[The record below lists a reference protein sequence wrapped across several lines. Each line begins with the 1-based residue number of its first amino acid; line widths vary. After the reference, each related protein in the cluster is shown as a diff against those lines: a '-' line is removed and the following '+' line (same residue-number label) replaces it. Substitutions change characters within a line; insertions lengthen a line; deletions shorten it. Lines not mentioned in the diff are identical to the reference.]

1 VPEPTPAWRGDW
13 RLLERHGPP
22 ATLVATPPDPAGRR
36 LACLAH
42 PSGGAVVLG
51 SAQASAEFDADRCAR
66 AGLELVKRRSGGGA
80 VVVLPGAQVWLDLFV
95 PVSDQLFDTDVV
107 RASSFVGALWR
118 DALVAATGTSAGL
131 AVHAS
136 GLVETAWSR
145 RICFSGIGPGELT
158 RGGQKVTGLAQ
169 RRDRTGAWF
178 FTMALVR
185 PEQHRLASLLAVEA
199 GEAVVI
205 ETSLEAETAVA
216 GCPAAEL
223 ERALAAG
230 LGGVWSP
237 GEDVPA
243 EPHPG
248 ERED

>member
-1 VPEPTPAWRGDW
+1 MPEPAPAWRGGW

-22 ATLVATPPDPAGRR
+22 ATLVATPPDPAGGR

-51 SAQASAEFDADRCAR
+51 SAQTSAEFDADRCVS

-95 PVSDQLFDTDVV
+95 PASDQLFDNDVV

-118 DALVAATGTSAGL
+118 DALVAATGSSAGL
-131 AVHAS
+131 AVHTD
-136 GLVETAWSR
+136 GLVATAWSR
-145 RICFSGIGPGELT
+145 RVCFSGLGPGELT
-158 RGGQKVTGLAQ
+158 RSGRKVTGLAQ

-185 PEQHRLASLLAVEA
+185 PEQHRLASLLAVDA
-199 GEAVVI
+199 GEAAAI
-205 ETSLEAETAVA
+205 ETSLEAETVVA

-223 ERALAAG
+223 ERTLAAG

>member
-1 VPEPTPAWRGDW
+1 
-13 RLLERHGPP
+13 
-22 ATLVATPPDPAGRR
+22 
-36 LACLAH
+36 
-42 PSGGAVVLG
+42 VLG
-51 SAQASAEFDADRCAR
+51 SAQTSAEFDADRCVS

-95 PVSDQLFDTDVV
+95 PASDQLFDNDVV

-118 DALVAATGTSAGL
+118 DALVAATGSSAGL
-131 AVHAS
+131 AVHTD
-136 GLVETAWSR
+136 GLVATAWSR
-145 RICFSGIGPGELT
+145 RICFSGLGPGELT
-158 RGGQKVTGLAQ
+158 RSGRKVTGLAQ

-185 PEQHRLASLLAVEA
+185 PEQHRLASLLAVDA
-199 GEAVVI
+199 GEAAAI
-205 ETSLEAETAVA
+205 ETSLEAETVVA

-223 ERALAAG
+223 ERTLAAG

>member
-1 VPEPTPAWRGDW
+1 MGEPAPAWRGDW

-22 ATLVATPPDPAGRR
+22 ATLVAPLDPGGRR

-42 PSGGAVVLG
+42 PNVGAVVLG
-51 SAQASAEFDADRCAR
+51 SAQSPAEFDADRCAG
-66 AGLELVKRRSGGGA
+66 AGLELVRRKSGGGA

-131 AVHAS
+131 AVRAG

-145 RICFSGIGPGELT
+145 QICFSGIGPGELT
-158 RGGQKVTGLAQ
+158 VGGRKVTGLAQ

-199 GEAVVI
+199 ADAGAI

-230 LGGVWSP
+230 LGGVWSA

>member
-1 VPEPTPAWRGDW
+1 VPEPAPAWRGGW

-22 ATLVATPPDPAGRR
+22 ATLVATPPDPAGGR

-51 SAQASAEFDADRCAR
+51 SAQTSAEFDADRCVS

-95 PVSDQLFDTDVV
+95 PASDQLFDNDVV

-118 DALVAATGTSAGL
+118 DALVAATGSSAGL
-131 AVHAS
+131 AVHTD
-136 GLVETAWSR
+136 GLVATAWSR
-145 RICFSGIGPGELT
+145 RVCFSGLGPGELT
-158 RGGQKVTGLAQ
+158 RGGRKVTGLAQ

-185 PEQHRLASLLAVEA
+185 PEQHRLASLLAVDA
-199 GEAVVI
+199 GEAAAI
-205 ETSLEAETAVA
+205 ETSLEAETVVA

-223 ERALAAG
+223 ERTLAAG